1 MVQFN
6 ALQKL
11 PATQIFFPLFLM
23 LSIHEAHYSVLMLY
37 RFFLS
42 DPSPLGS
49 SCPALSCLLILW
61 AFFAVA
67 WEGDVDQQERKV
79 AGRYPWEAIRIL
91 GPVIHIITDF
101 ELRWEGGALFKV

>member
-11 PATQIFFPLFLM
+11 PAIQIFFLLFLM

-42 DPSPLGS
+42 DLSLLGCN
-49 SCPALSCLLILW
+49 CPARSSVCLDCRALLQPGRAMW
-61 AFFAVA
+61 A
-67 WEGDVDQQERKV
+67 
-79 AGRYPWEAIRIL
+79 AGQ
-91 GPVIHIITDF
+91 
-101 ELRWEGGALFKV
+101 EGGSEGSLGGQQV